1 MAIPLVHVTSYATDL
16 GIARI
21 GAAAI
26 LSAVGVTGV
35 VGRIGFGLL
44 ADGIGGRLALVLT
57 SLAQTAGAAGFLL
70 AADVPGLMAAAL
82 LFGLGYGGILPQYPL
97 ICREVYGGE
106 NLGRIIGSVSLFG
119 TLGMAAG
126 GYLGGMLF
134 DVSGSYT
141 VPFLVSVLFGA
152 LNLTLAVA
160 LVLGQRRLAPV
171 GASPLGWPPA
181 CGPARPA
188 RKVRRSD
195 RCGSVPSSWWWTTMR
210 TSSSWSGTSW
220 PAGRS
225 TP

>member
-1 MAIPLVHVTSYATDL
+1 
-16 GIARI
+16 
-21 GAAAI
+21 
-26 LSAVGVTGV
+26 
-35 VGRIGFGLL
+35 
-44 ADGIGGRLALVLT
+44 
-57 SLAQTAGAAGFLL
+57 
-70 AADVPGLMAAAL
+70 MAAAL

-141 VPFLVSVLFGA
+141 VPFLVSILFGA

-171 GASPLGWPPA
+171 GASPLG
-181 CGPARPA
+181 
-188 RKVRRSD
+188 
-195 RCGSVPSSWWWTTMR
+195 
-210 TSSSWSGTSW
+210 
-220 PAGRS
+220 
-225 TP
+225 